1 MGLREQAR
9 LDLNAILEDGLTGF
23 GWPITVTNPAG
34 ATLELVGFS
43 ADIGLSIDPETGVAI
58 SGRKASVALP
68 ISRLYEGGF
77 ALPRATADTSSK
89 PWLVRFADI
98 HGRPHLFKVQEAMPD
113 TAIGCITC
121 LLEAYRGP

>member
-9 LDLNAILEDGLTGF
+9 LDLNSILEDELTGF
-23 GWPITVTNPAG
+23 GWPITLTNPAG
-34 ATLELVGFS
+34 VTLDLIGFS
-43 ADIGLSIDPETGVAI
+43 TDIGLSVDPETGVAI
-58 SGRKASVALP
+58 AGRKASVALS
-68 ISRLYEGGF
+68 ITRIFDAGF
-77 ALPRATADTSSK
+77 TLPRAIADTTSK

-113 TAIGCITC
+113 TAIGCVTC